1 MAEVQKTTLSGEL
14 SQRFI
19 EFVVMHAQNAA
30 LFLGQIPNPK
40 TGEPEVNLDL
50 ARMFIDQL
58 AMIQEKTRGNLTSE
72 EAKVLSNALS
82 NLQMAYVEVAR
93 EFGGARPESDHRGE
107 AASQTETAQTQTPA
121 EQPSAGTPE
130 PSAPMASNEPES
142 ESRKKFTK
150 SYGP

>member
-1 MAEVQKTTLSGEL
+1 M

-40 TGEPEVNLDL
+40 TGEGEVNLDL

-93 EFGGARPESDHRGE
+93 ETPKGAAQPEAPE
-107 AASQTETAQTQTPA
+107 APPSPQPA
-121 EQPSAGTPE
+121 EEPSAAKPE
-130 PSAPMASNEPES
+130 PSAPIASTDPEA

>member
-30 LFLGQIPNPK
+30 LFLGQIPNPR
-40 TGEPEVNLDL
+40 TGEAEVNLDL

-58 AMIQEKTRGNLTSE
+58 AMIQEKTRGNLTNE
-72 EAKVLSNALS
+72 ETKVLSNALS
-82 NLQMAYVEVAR
+82 NLQMAYVEIAK
-93 EFGGARPESDHRGE
+93 EQPKGAAPETPE
-107 AASQTETAQTQTPA
+107 AAPPQEPA
-121 EQPSAGTPE
+121 EQPSPAE
-130 PSAPMASNEPES
+130 AQPSAPISSAEPET

>member
-1 MAEVQKTTLSGEL
+1 MAEVQKTTQSGEL

-40 TGEPEVNLDL
+40 TGEAEVNLDL

-58 AMIQEKTRGNLTSE
+58 AMIQEKTRGNLTTE
-72 EAKVLSNALS
+72 ETKVLSNALS
-82 NLQMAYVEVAR
+82 NLQMAYVEVSQ
-93 EFGGARPESDHRGE
+93 EQPKGAAQPEAPETVRPPR
-107 AASQTETAQTQTPA
+107 PA
-121 EQPSAGTPE
+121 EQPAGAPE
-130 PSAPMASNEPES
+130 PSAPISSTES
-142 ESRKKFTK
+142 ETESRKKFTK

>member
-40 TGEPEVNLDL
+40 TGQGEVNLDL

-72 EAKVLSNALS
+72 ETKVLSNALS

-93 EFGGARPESDHRGE
+93 ETSKGAPQPE
-107 AASQTETAQTQTPA
+107 ASETTPSPA
-121 EQPSAGTPE
+121 ESEQAATPKPE
-130 PSAPMASNEPES
+130 PSEPIASTEPET

>member
-1 MAEVQKTTLSGEL
+1 MAEVQKTILSGEL
-14 SQRFI
+14 TQRFI
-19 EFVVMHAQNAA
+19 EFVLMHAQNAA

-82 NLQMAYVEVAR
+82 NLQMAYVDVAR
-93 EFGGARPESDHRGE
+93 QTPQGTAQPKAPEAAPPPQPSEQPAGAPESS
-107 AASQTETAQTQTPA
+107 APIAPTET
-121 EQPSAGTPE
+121 
-130 PSAPMASNEPES
+130 

-150 SYGP
+150 RYGP

>member
-1 MAEVQKTTLSGEL
+1 MAEVQKTTQSGEL

-72 EAKVLSNALS
+72 ETKVLSNALS

-93 EFGGARPESDHRGE
+93 ETPQGAAQPEAPQ
-107 AASQTETAQTQTPA
+107 AAPATRPA
-121 EQPSAGTPE
+121 EQAPTGKPE
-130 PSAPMASNEPES
+130 SSAPITTEPET

>member
-40 TGEPEVNLDL
+40 TGQGEVNLDL

-82 NLQMAYVEVAR
+82 NLQMAYVEVAK
-93 EFGGARPESDHRGE
+93 ETPKSSAQPEAPE
-107 AASQTETAQTQTPA
+107 AAPPPKPT
-121 EQPSAGTPE
+121 EQPSAGKPE
-130 PSAPMASNEPES
+130 PSAPIASTEPET

>member
-14 SQRFI
+14 TQRFI
-19 EFVVMHAQNAA
+19 EFVVMQAQNAA

-58 AMIQEKTRGNLTSE
+58 EMIQEKTRGNLTNE
-72 EAKVLSNALS
+72 EAAVLRNTLS
-82 NLQMAYVEVAR
+82 NLQMAYVEVASGKPAAPAQA
-93 EFGGARPESDHRGE
+93 EAPQAAEPRG
-107 AASQTETAQTQTPA
+107 
-121 EQPSAGTPE
+121 QPSAGTPE
-130 PSAPMASNEPES
+130 PSTPITSAES